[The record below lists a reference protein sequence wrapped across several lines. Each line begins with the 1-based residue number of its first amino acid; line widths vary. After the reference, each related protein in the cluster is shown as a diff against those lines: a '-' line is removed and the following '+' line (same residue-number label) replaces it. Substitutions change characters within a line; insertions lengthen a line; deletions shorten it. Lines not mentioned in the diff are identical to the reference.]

1 MANQIKIRTSVEIV
15 NDNSVTDEGSTAGD
29 YTHKA
34 LDAHVGSRVWGGN
47 YNISTAYTNADVCS
61 WENAVVDITSA
72 GGGLGDSVWNE
83 GNTAQT
89 GTIPTTAHVVAV
101 EYVKQLGT
109 VASVSVVVS
118 GEILAL
124 LTPGE
129 SIVLPLHMGEAVA
142 DIEVFAS
149 AYSDGVNEA
158 TVNVMIAGV

>member
-1 MANQIKIRTSVEIV
+1 MANQIKIRTSVEVV
-15 NDNSVTDEGSTAGD
+15 NDNSAGG
-29 YTHKA
+29 YTHTA
-34 LDAHVGSRVWGGN
+34 LDTNAASRVWGGS
-47 YNISTAYTNADVCS
+47 YNISTEYTDADVCN

-83 GNTAQT
+83 GNVVPT
-89 GTIPTTAHVVAV
+89 GTIPDVAHVIAV
-101 EYVKQLGT
+101 EYVKELGT

-118 GEILAL
+118 GEVFAL

-129 SIVLPLHMGEAVA
+129 SVALPFHAGEAVA